1 MHDLTCP
8 WATKTD
14 IERQY
19 HDEEW
24 GRPTFDDRRIFE
36 FFVLESAQ
44 AGLSWLTI
52 LRRRQGYAQRF
63 ANFDPVQVAQM
74 TTADVDAA
82 VQDTGIIRHRGKI
95 EAAINN
101 AQVFCD
107 MQAKHGRFAD
117 YIWQFVEGRPRINRW
132 RSQENVPATTP
143 VSDALSRDLKS
154 KGFRFFGSTIA
165 YAHMQATG
173 MVNDHLVHCPQHA
186 ICAEL
191 AAKL

>member
-63 ANFDPVQVAQM
+63 AKFDPVQVAQM

-186 ICAEL
+186 ICTEL